1 MYVKYL
7 RTKRSFWKNTS
18 GYQSFGKMSE
28 DEREID
34 IESEDEDG
42 NSR

>member
-1 MYVKYL
+1 
-7 RTKRSFWKNTS
+7 
-18 GYQSFGKMSE
+18 MSE

-42 NSR
+42 NSVTDHGTAMALVFGG

>member
-1 MYVKYL
+1 
-7 RTKRSFWKNTS
+7 
-18 GYQSFGKMSE
+18 MSE

-42 NSR
+42 NSRYVTFDNLLVH

>member
-1 MYVKYL
+1 MQ
-7 RTKRSFWKNTS
+7 RTKNQETHCISYSFKI
-18 GYQSFGKMSE
+18 GLLFLKMSE

-42 NSR
+42 NPR